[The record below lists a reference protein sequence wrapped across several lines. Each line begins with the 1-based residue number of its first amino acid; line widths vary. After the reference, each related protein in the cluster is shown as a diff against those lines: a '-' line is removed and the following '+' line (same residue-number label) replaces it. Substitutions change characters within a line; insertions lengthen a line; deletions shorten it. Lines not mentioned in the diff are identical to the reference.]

1 MRGQGRN
8 RGTERLCNFY
18 LKFAEAMALPLLTL
32 GSSLLPGGSGR
43 LLDMVTSLFSH
54 GQ

>member
-1 MRGQGRN
+1 
-8 RGTERLCNFY
+8 
-18 LKFAEAMALPLLTL
+18 MALPLLTL